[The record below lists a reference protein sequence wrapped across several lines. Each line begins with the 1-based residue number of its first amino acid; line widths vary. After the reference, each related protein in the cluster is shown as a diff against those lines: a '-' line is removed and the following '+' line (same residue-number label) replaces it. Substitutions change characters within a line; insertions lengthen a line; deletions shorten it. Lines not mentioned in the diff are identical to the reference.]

1 MQNIKPVGFKPS
13 STEAQVTMKTSQG
26 LLWTYRWSWAP
37 HMIWIIRL
45 QSKEFH
51 FYLWVSA
58 PHKISFCKQFPMLEI
73 KSHFAGPNL
82 STGWTGDSFQPTGR
96 RECWRPSPKQ
106 QQNDRNCHLLRTW
119 CVRYYTMF
127 SCIISNLI
135 FTWALRDLENWKQ
148 IELQIW

>member
-26 LLWTYRWSWAP
+26 LQERTGGPGL

-45 QSKEFH
+45 QLKEFH

-58 PHKISFCKQFPMLEI
+58 PHKISFCKQFPMLGQRAI
-73 KSHFAGPNL
+73 L
-82 STGWTGDSFQPTGR
+82 LGWTWVLGERVIAFNQQGR
-96 RECWRPSPKQ
+96 RECWRPSPNK
-106 QQNDRNCHLLRTW
+106 NKTTETATYWGRG
-119 CVRYYTMF
+119 VRYYTMF

-135 FTWALRDLENWKQ
+135 STWALRDLENWKQ